1 MFTIGE
7 IFSNDDT
14 LESVAS
20 EWLRRFKTHESNA
33 ITEIVNLVLR
43 CTGCEIEVAPT
54 DIEDPDN
61 CTNRLKD
68 IQDEFQAVSYV
79 ELGLTII
86 VLTLFRMRL
95 AITPSIAKRESPL
108 SLSAV

>member
-1 MFTIGE
+1 MLLSGLLLISTIGE
-7 IFSNDDT
+7 VFANEDT

-20 EWLRRFKTHESNA
+20 EWLRRFRTHESNA

-43 CTGCEIEVAPT
+43 CTGCEIEVVAT

-68 IQDEFQAVSYV
+68 IQDEFQAVGSLDSV
-79 ELGLTII
+79 QL
-86 VLTLFRMRL
+86 RL
-95 AITPSIAKRESPL
+95 C
-108 SLSAV
+108 